1 MRNTPGGRQRGE
13 GRLGCLLVILL
24 LAGLGY
30 GVFRIVPVYM
40 AQDDFHD
47 ELLEIAGKGT
57 VQRWDDRVIAR
68 QVMALGQTMN
78 FEVERNSIRVERV
91 RDRPEIIVIADYSRT
106 EEFPGGY
113 QYVFKFHSAAAGNL
127 GW

>member
-1 MRNTPGGRQRGE
+1 MGI
-13 GRLGCLLVILL
+13 LV
-24 LAGLGY
+24 LAALGY
-30 GVFRIVPVYM
+30 GVYRVVPVYWE
-40 AQDDFHD
+40 QDLFFD

-78 FEVERNSIRVERV
+78 FDVERRSVRVERV
-91 RDRPEIIVIADYSRT
+91 RDRPEIIVIVDYSRT

>member
-1 MRNTPGGRQRGE
+1 MRKTAGGRQRGE
-13 GRLGCLLVILL
+13 GRLGCLFVVALFAV
-24 LAGLGY
+24 LGY
-30 GVFRIVPVYM
+30 AVYRIVPVYM
-40 AQDDFHD
+40 AQDNFHD

-57 VQRWDDRVIAR
+57 VQRWDDRVITR
-68 QVMALGQTMN
+68 QVVALGQRMN
-78 FEVERNSIRVERV
+78 FDVVLHSIRVERV
-91 RDRPEIIVIADYSRT
+91 RERPEIIVIADYSRT

>member
-1 MRNTPGGRQRGE
+1 MRNTPGRRQRGE
-13 GRLGCLLVILL
+13 GRLGCLLGILV
-24 LAGLGY
+24 LAALGY
-30 GVFRIVPVYM
+30 GVYRVVPVYWE
-40 AQDDFHD
+40 QDLFFD

-78 FEVERNSIRVERV
+78 FDVERRSVRVERV
-91 RDRPEIIVIADYSRT
+91 RDRPEVIVIVDYSRT